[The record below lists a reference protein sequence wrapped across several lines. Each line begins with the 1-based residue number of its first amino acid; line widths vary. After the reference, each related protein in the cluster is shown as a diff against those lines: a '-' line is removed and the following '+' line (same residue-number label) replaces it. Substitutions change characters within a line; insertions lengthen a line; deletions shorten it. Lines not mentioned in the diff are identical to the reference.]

1 MSDQVIRVAS
11 IPSAHPYVE
20 HLGNPSGDPVVRLP
34 DPPPAVTDPLPGQWW
49 PPVMLDPD
57 WVRDHPADFDV
68 MHLHFG
74 FDAASPERLR
84 QWVAALRAT
93 RKPLV
98 FTVHD
103 LVNPH
108 FADAGTHLA
117 ALDVLVPAAD
127 AVLTLTAGAAAEIGA
142 RWGRHAMVVPHPHV
156 VPLDRLPAT
165 GRRPGAGGTFVV
177 GVSAKN
183 LRANIDPLPL
193 LAALVPAL
201 DRLRGVHLDVDVHR
215 EVMDPARTDPRATAF
230 RTFVEQHRDHPR
242 FTVTSH
248 GRYTDEE
255 LFAHLGALDLSVL
268 PYRFGTHSGWLEA
281 CVDLGTAVLV
291 PETGHYAG
299 QHGHPTYRF
308 PGAHGTG
315 AGTGGGWELGER
327 IDAVRAGR
335 TDARPP
341 RPDRSEQRRR
351 VAATHQQVYRSV
363 LTATSG

>member
-1 MSDQVIRVAS
+1 MSGEVIRVAS

-20 HLGNPSGDPVVRLP
+20 HLGDPAGDRVHRLP
-34 DPPPAVTDPLPGQWW
+34 DPLPAVADPLPGQWW
-49 PPVMLDPD
+49 PPVMLEPE

-74 FDAASPERLR
+74 FDAASPDRLR

-108 FADAGTHLA
+108 FADPGTHLA

-156 VPLDRLPAT
+156 VPLDRLRTPAD
-165 GRRPGAGGTFVV
+165 RPGTGAGRFVV
-177 GVSAKN
+177 GLSAKN
-183 LRANIDPLPL
+183 LRANIDPVPL
-193 LAALVPAL
+193 LAALLPAL
-201 DRLRGVHLDVDVHR
+201 PGLPGVHLEVDVHR
-215 EVMDPARTDPRATAF
+215 EVMDPSRTDPRAVAF
-230 RTFVEQHRDHPR
+230 RALVAEHHDHPR
-242 FTVTSH
+242 FSVIPH
-248 GRYTDEE
+248 DRYSDEE
-255 LFAHLGALDLSVL
+255 LFAHLEALDLSVL

-291 PETGHYAG
+291 PDTGHYAG

-308 PGAHGTG
+308 PGGRGVGGTD
-315 AGTGGGWELGER
+315 LVER
-327 IDAVRAGR
+327 VTAVQDGR
-335 TDARPP
+335 VDARPP
-341 RPDRSEQRRR
+341 RPDRLDQRRR
-351 VAATHQQVYRSV
+351 VAATHRQVYDGV
-363 LTATSG
+363 LAATSG